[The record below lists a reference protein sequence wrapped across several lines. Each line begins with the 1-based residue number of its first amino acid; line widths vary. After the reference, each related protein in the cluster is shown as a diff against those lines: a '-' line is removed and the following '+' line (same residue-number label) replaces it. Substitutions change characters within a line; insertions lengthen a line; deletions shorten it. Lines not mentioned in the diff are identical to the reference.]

1 MMNRPGYLD
10 NLQPVGQSGST
21 AYIDRSSWMDAV
33 VGEVKSPSY
42 SNSPTGL
49 GAYKKPTDRNSDTYA
64 QDMRAYLRRAEY
76 EDLARRYY
84 PVEDSLISDVSSR
97 DQLDQRLASVSANN
111 SKYYDLAR
119 QSSEN
124 KLQRY
129 GVTQSAA
136 EKAASENSF
145 QMQEAL
151 SDMTARNNTRT
162 HIYDRNMNVI
172 GGSGSRQA
180 LGEY

>member
-1 MMNRPGYLD
+1 MMNRPDYLN
-10 NLQPVGQSGST
+10 NLQPAGQSSAT
-21 AYIDRSSWMDAV
+21 YIDRNSWMDAV
-33 VGEVKSPSY
+33 GAAVKSPS
-42 SNSPTGL
+42 SSSAPSGL
-49 GAYKKPTDRNSDTYA
+49 SVYKKPTDRNSDTYA

-97 DQLDQRLASVSANN
+97 DQLDQRLASVRANN

-136 EKAASENSF
+136 EKTASENNF

-151 SDMTARNNTRT
+151 GDMTARNNTRT
-162 HIYDRNMNVI
+162 HIYDRNVNVI